1 MTFHKLHG
9 LGNDFVLIDGRISES
24 VPTASQIKA
33 WADRRTGVGFDQ
45 LIYLSQ
51 QGEILHYRFF
61 NADGSEAEQ
70 CGNGQRALAL
80 YLHRTGWQQWPVT
93 VHGLGGDV
101 VLDLK
106 DKDRI
111 LVTLKPQVNIETKDI
126 GVAADVGNP
135 HWVIRQDNLD
145 EVDWS
150 RHTNDAASRFPD
162 GVNIELVQPLSK
174 STMKIRVHERGVGET
189 LACGSGACA
198 AAWVGHVL
206 MGMDQQI
213 QVQMPGGDL
222 TIVCD
227 VNHDRITM
235 IGSARYVF
243 QGVFQS

>member
-1 MTFHKLHG
+1 MIFHKLQG
-9 LGNDFVLIDGRISES
+9 LGNDFVLIDGLASEP
-24 VPTASQIKA
+24 VPAAAQIQA

-45 LIYLSQ
+45 LIYLNQ
-51 QGEILHYRFF
+51 QGDVLHYCFF

-93 VHGLGGDV
+93 VQGLGGDV
-101 VLDLK
+101 ALDFK
-106 DKDRI
+106 DADHI
-111 LVTLKPQVNIETKDI
+111 HVTLHSQVNIETKDI

-135 HWVIRQDNLD
+135 HWIIRQNNLD

-150 RHTNDAASRFPD
+150 QHTEAATLLFPK
-162 GVNIELVQPLSK
+162 GVNIELVQQLSD
-174 STMKIRVHERGVGET
+174 SVMKIRIHERGVGET
-189 LACGSGACA
+189 QACGSGACA

-206 MGMDQQI
+206 MGMSEQI
-213 QVQMPGGDL
+213 EVQMPGGDL

-235 IGSARYVF
+235 IGPARYVY
-243 QGVFQS
+243 QGEFQS